1 VVVRRPLQAGGAVE
15 EVIMSQ
21 HRSSTFSAQ
30 RSRLPARLLRL
41 ACLAMPLAFGAC
53 AAGGDPAKLAA
64 EAPSFFDDAGF
75 APSTEP
81 LNAADVFKVTPAM
94 LDFIDKQIMP
104 VSRSKGLQAGLT
116 DALYNRSQL
125 QLEYEAS
132 KTRNA
137 AEAFEARQGNCLS
150 LVIMTG
156 AFAKAMGL
164 TVTFQQ
170 VTTDEMWSRGGDM
183 YFMSGHVNLML
194 ERPFADTVARVDR
207 YRAYTIDFLA
217 PADTMGLHVRPIH
230 ENTVLA
236 MYMNN
241 RAAEALVAGQV
252 DNAYWRAREAVRLD
266 PKFLSGYN
274 TLAVIYLRHGDAARA
289 EAVLHAALE
298 LAPDNPRMLAN
309 DAQSLR
315 RLGRVAEADAVDAKL
330 KSLEPFP
337 PFYFYNQGEAALR
350 AGDFKTARSMF
361 KRELDREP
369 DYHEF
374 HYGLAVADFGL
385 GRLDEARKELA
396 IALENSVRRTDHD
409 LYAAKL
415 DKLKAYRQ

>member
-1 VVVRRPLQAGGAVE
+1 MFPQ
-15 EVIMSQ
+15 
-21 HRSSTFSAQ
+21 RSSAFGAG
-30 RSRLPARLLRL
+30 RSPSPSRLLRL
-41 ACLAMPLAFGAC
+41 ACLVLPLALGAC
-53 AAGGDPAKLAA
+53 ASPDTAQLVAA
-64 EAPSFFDDAGF
+64 APGFFDDASF

-81 LNAADVFKVTPAM
+81 LDPADVFKLTPAM
-94 LDFIDKQIMP
+94 LAYIDEQILP

-116 DALYNRSQL
+116 DALYSRSKL

-156 AFAKAMGL
+156 AFAKAMGM

-170 VTTDEMWSRGGDM
+170 VTIDDMWTRSGDM

-194 ERPFADTVARVDR
+194 ERPFSDSVARVDR
-207 YRAYTIDFLA
+207 YRAYTIDFL
-217 PADTMGLHVRPIH
+217 PPPDTLGLHVHPIQ

-241 RAAEALVAGQV
+241 RAAEALVAGHV
-252 DNAYWRAREAVRLD
+252 DNAYWRAREAMRLD
-266 PKFLSGYN
+266 PKFLSAYN
-274 TLAVIYLRHGDAARA
+274 TLAVIYMRHGDPARA
-289 EAVLHAALE
+289 EAVLHAALA
-298 LAPDNPRMLAN
+298 LAPENPRMLAN

-315 RLGRVAEADAVDAKL
+315 RLGRVAEADAIDKRLASV
-330 KSLEPFP
+330 EPYP
-337 PFYFYNQGEAALR
+337 PFFFYNQGEAALR
-350 AGDFKTARSMF
+350 ANDFATARAMF
-361 KRELDREP
+361 KREIDREP

-374 HYGLAVADFGL
+374 HYALAVADFGL
-385 GRLDEARKELA
+385 GRVDEARRELG
-396 IALENSVRRTDHD
+396 IALENSVKRTDHD

-415 DKLKAYRQ
+415 DKLKAYRQSTAPTVQ

>member
-1 VVVRRPLQAGGAVE
+1 
-15 EVIMSQ
+15 MFK
-21 HRSSTFSAQ
+21 HRSSAPST
-30 RSRLPARLLRL
+30 RLSRLPARLLHL
-41 ACLAMPLAFGAC
+41 AVVAVPLA
-53 AAGGDPAKLAA
+53 LAA
-64 EAPSFFDDAGF
+64 CSTDTRQLEAQAPTFFDDASF

-81 LNAADVFKVTPAM
+81 LDPADVFKLTPAM
-94 LDFIDKQIMP
+94 QAYIDEQILP
-104 VSRSKGLQAGLT
+104 LARHETLQSALTEALYTRSK
-116 DALYNRSQL
+116 L

-132 KTRNA
+132 TTRNA
-137 AEAFEARQGNCLS
+137 SEAFDARQGNCLS

-156 AFAKAMGL
+156 AFARAMGL

-170 VTTDEMWSRGGDM
+170 VSTDEMWSRGGDM

-194 ERPFADTVARVDR
+194 ERPFSDTMARVDR
-207 YRAYTIDFLA
+207 YRAYTIDFLP
-217 PADTMGLHVRPIH
+217 PAETLGMHSHPIQ

-266 PKFLSGYN
+266 PKFLSAYN
-274 TLAVIYLRHGDAARA
+274 TLAVVYMRHGDPARA
-289 EAVLHAALE
+289 DEVLHAAL
-298 LAPDNPRMLAN
+298 LLTPDNPRMLAN

-315 RLGRVAEADAVDAKL
+315 QLGRVAEADALDKRL
-330 KSLEPFP
+330 KAVEPYP
-337 PFYFYNQGEAALR
+337 PFFFYNRGEAALR
-350 AGDFKTARSMF
+350 AKDYKTARAMF

-374 HYGLAVADFGL
+374 HYALAVADFGM
-385 GRLDEARKELA
+385 GRLDEARSELA
-396 IALENSVRRTDHD
+396 IALENSVKRTDHD

-415 DKLKAYRQ
+415 DKLKAFRQQ

>member
-1 VVVRRPLQAGGAVE
+1 MFPQRP
-15 EVIMSQ
+15 
-21 HRSSTFSAQ
+21 SAS
-30 RSRLPARLLRL
+30 RADRPALPSRLMRL
-41 ACLAMPLAFGAC
+41 ACVLVPLAFGAC
-53 AAGGDPAKLAA
+53 SSTDTRQLAA
-64 EAPSFFDDAGF
+64 QAPSFFDDAQF
-75 APSTEP
+75 AASTEP
-81 LNAADVFKVTPAM
+81 LDPADVFKVTPAM
-94 LDFIDKQIMP
+94 LKFVEEQILP

-116 DALYNRSQL
+116 DALYNRNQL

-156 AFAKAMGL
+156 AFAKAMGM
-164 TVTFQQ
+164 TVTFQE
-170 VTTDEMWSRGGDM
+170 VSTDEMWSRGGDM

-194 ERPFADTVARVDR
+194 ERPFVDTMARVDR
-207 YRAYTIDFLA
+207 YRAYTIDFLP
-217 PADTMGLHVRPIH
+217 PADTVGLHVRPIH

-241 RAAEALVAGQV
+241 RAAEALVAGQL
-252 DNAYWRAREAVRLD
+252 DNAYWRAREAVHLD
-266 PKFLSGYN
+266 PKFLSAYN
-274 TLAVIYLRHGDAARA
+274 TLAVIYLRHGDPGRA
-289 EAVLHAALE
+289 EQVLHAALM

-315 RLGRVAEADAVDAKL
+315 RLGRVAEADAMDARL
-330 KSLEPFP
+330 KAAEPYP
-337 PFYFYNQGEAALR
+337 PFFFYNRGEAALR
-350 AGDFKTARSMF
+350 AKDFATARAMF

-374 HYGLAVADFGL
+374 HYGLAIADFGM
-385 GRLDEARKELA
+385 GRLEEARSELA
-396 IALENSVRRTDHD
+396 IALENSVKRTDRD

-415 DKLKAYRQ
+415 DRLKAYRQ

>member
-1 VVVRRPLQAGGAVE
+1 MFQQRPSV
-15 EVIMSQ
+15 
-21 HRSSTFSAQ
+21 HRAN
-30 RSRLPARLLRL
+30 RSPSPSRLLRL
-41 ACLAMPLAFGAC
+41 ACLAVPLALAAC
-53 AAGGDPAKLAA
+53 ASTDTGQLVAA
-64 EAPSFFDDAGF
+64 APTFFDDAGF

-81 LNAADVFKVTPAM
+81 LDPADVFKLTPAM
-94 LDFIDKQIMP
+94 QAYIDEQIQP
-104 VSRSKGLQAGLT
+104 LARRESLQSALTEALYTRSK
-116 DALYNRSQL
+116 L

-132 KTRNA
+132 TTRNA
-137 AEAFEARQGNCLS
+137 SQAFEARQGNCLS

-156 AFAKAMGL
+156 VFARAMGL

-170 VTTDEMWSRGGDM
+170 VSTDEMWSRGGDM

-194 ERPFADTVARVDR
+194 ERRFGQVADHVDR
-207 YRAYTIDFLA
+207 SRVYTIDFL
-217 PADTMGLHVRPIH
+217 PSSDTTGLRVRPIH

-266 PKFLSGYN
+266 PKFLSAYN
-274 TLAVIYLRHGDAARA
+274 TLSVVYMRHGDPGRA
-289 EAVLHAALE
+289 EAVLHAALQ

-309 DAQSLR
+309 DAESLR
-315 RLGRVAEADAVDAKL
+315 RLGRVAEAEAVTARL
-330 KSLEPFP
+330 KAVEPYP
-337 PFYFYNQGEAALR
+337 PFYFYNRGEAALKDK
-350 AGDFKTARSMF
+350 DFVTARAMF
-361 KRELDREP
+361 KRALDRDP

-385 GRLDEARKELA
+385 GRIDEARSELA
-396 IALENSVRRTDHD
+396 IALENSVKRTDHD

-415 DKLKAYRQ
+415 DKLKAYRQQ

>member
-21 HRSSTFSAQ
+21 HRSSTFSAE
-30 RSRLPARLLRL
+30 RSGLPSRLLRL

-53 AAGGDPAKLAA
+53 ATGGDPAKLAA
-64 EAPSFFDDAGF
+64 EAPSFFDDAAF

-194 ERPFADTVARVDR
+194 ERPFSDTVARVDR
-207 YRAYTIDFLA
+207 YRAYTIDFLP
-217 PADTMGLHVRPIH
+217 PADTIGLRVRPIR
-230 ENTVLA
+230 EKTVLA

>member
-1 VVVRRPLQAGGAVE
+1 
-15 EVIMSQ
+15 MSQ
-21 HRSSTFSAQ
+21 QRPSVHQANRSA
-30 RSRLPARLLRL
+30 LPSRLLRL
-41 ACLAMPLAFGAC
+41 ACLAVPLALGAC
-53 AAGGDPAKLAA
+53 SSVDMRQLAA
-64 EAPSFFDDAGF
+64 QAPAFFDDASF

-81 LNAADVFKVTPAM
+81 IDPADVFKLTPAM
-94 LDFIDKQIMP
+94 QAYVEEQIRP
-104 VSRSKGLQAGLT
+104 LARRETLQSALTEALYTRSK
-116 DALYNRSQL
+116 L

-132 KTRNA
+132 TTRNA
-137 AEAFEARQGNCLS
+137 SEAFEARQGNCLS

-170 VTTDEMWSRGGDM
+170 VSTEEMWSRSGNM

-194 ERPFADTVARVDR
+194 ERRFGESADRVDR
-207 YRAYTIDFLA
+207 SRIYTVDFL
-217 PADTMGLHVRPIH
+217 PSADTTGLRVHPIH

-266 PKFLSGYN
+266 PKFISAYN
-274 TLAVIYLRHGDAARA
+274 TLSVVYMRHGDPGRA
-289 EAVLHAALE
+289 ETVLRAAL
-298 LAPDNPRMLAN
+298 LMAPENPRMLAN
-309 DAQSLR
+309 DAESLR
-315 RLGRVAEADAVDAKL
+315 RLGRVAEADAVSARL
-330 KSLEPFP
+330 RAVEPYP
-337 PFYFYNQGEAALR
+337 PFFFYNRGEAALR
-350 AGDFKTARSMF
+350 AKDFATARAMF

-374 HYGLAVADFGL
+374 HYALAVADFGM
-385 GRLDEARKELA
+385 GRLDEARSELA
-396 IALENSVRRTDHD
+396 IALENSVKRTDHD

-415 DKLKAYRQ
+415 DRLKASRQ

>member
-1 VVVRRPLQAGGAVE
+1 MFPQ
-15 EVIMSQ
+15 
-21 HRSSTFSAQ
+21 RSS
-30 RSRLPARLLRL
+30 LPARRWALPSRLFRL
-41 ACLAMPLAFGAC
+41 ACLVAPLALGAC
-53 AAGGDPAKLAA
+53 SSPDTRHLVAA
-64 EAPSFFDDAGF
+64 APTFFDDASF

-81 LNAADVFKVTPAM
+81 VDAADVFKMTPAM
-94 LDFIDKQIMP
+94 LKFIDEQILP
-104 VSRSKGLQAGLT
+104 VSRSMGLQAGLT

-156 AFAKAMGL
+156 AFAKAMGM

-170 VTTDEMWSRGGDM
+170 VSTDEMWSRGGDM

-194 ERPFADTVARVDR
+194 ERPFVDTVARVDR
-207 YRAYTIDFLA
+207 YRAYTIDFLP
-217 PADTMGLHVRPIH
+217 PADTAGLRAHPIH

-241 RAAEALVAGQV
+241 RAAEALVAGKV

-266 PKFLSGYN
+266 PKFLSAYN
-274 TLAVIYLRHGDAARA
+274 TLAVIYMRHGDPGRA
-289 EAVLHAALE
+289 EEVLHEALT

-309 DAQSLR
+309 EAQALR
-315 RLGRVAEADAVDAKL
+315 RLGRVAEADAADARL
-330 KSLEPFP
+330 KSLEPYP
-337 PFYFYNQGEAALR
+337 PFFFYNQGEAALR
-350 AGDFKTARSMF
+350 AKDFATARAMF

-374 HYGLAVADFGL
+374 HYGLAVADFGM
-385 GRLDEARKELA
+385 GRLDEARSELA
-396 IALENSVRRTDHD
+396 IALENSVKRTDHD

-415 DKLKAYRQ
+415 DKLKAYRQQ

>member
-1 VVVRRPLQAGGAVE
+1 MFQ
-15 EVIMSQ
+15 Q
-21 HRSSTFSAQ
+21 RSSSLSTRQ
-30 RSRLPARLLRL
+30 PRMPARLLRL
-41 ACLAMPLAFGAC
+41 ACLALPLALGAC
-53 AAGGDPAKLAA
+53 ATSGDQAKLVA
-64 EAPSFFDDAGF
+64 EAPAFFDDASF

-81 LNAADVFKVTPAM
+81 LDAADVFKVTPAM

-104 VSRSKGLQAGLT
+104 MSRSKGLQGGLT
-116 DALYNRSQL
+116 EALYNRSQL

-170 VTTDEMWSRGGDM
+170 VFTDEMWSRGGDM

-207 YRAYTIDFLA
+207 YRAYTIDFLP
-217 PADTMGLHVRPIH
+217 PADTLGLHVHPIR
-230 ENTVLA
+230 EATVLA

-252 DNAYWRAREAVRLD
+252 DNAYWRARDAVRLD
-266 PKFLSGYN
+266 PKFLSAYN
-274 TLAVIYLRHGDAARA
+274 TLAVVYLRHGDPARA
-289 EAVLHAALE
+289 EAVLHAALQ

-315 RLGRVAEADAVDAKL
+315 RLGRVAEADAVDVRL
-330 KSLEPFP
+330 RSVEPYP
-337 PFYFYNQGEAALR
+337 PFFFYNRGEAALR
-350 AGDFKTARSMF
+350 AKDYATARAMF

-374 HYGLAVADFGL
+374 HYALAVADFGL
-385 GRLDEARKELA
+385 GRVDEARKELA
-396 IALENSVRRTDHD
+396 IALENSVKRTDHD

-415 DKLKAYRQ
+415 DKLKAYRQQ